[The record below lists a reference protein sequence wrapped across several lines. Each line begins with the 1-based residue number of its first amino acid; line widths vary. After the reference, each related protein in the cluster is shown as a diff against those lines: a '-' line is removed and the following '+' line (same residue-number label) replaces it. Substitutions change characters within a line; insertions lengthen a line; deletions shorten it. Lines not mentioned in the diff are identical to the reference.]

1 LTKAAETIITED
13 RGALLRQHMAE
24 LEAKKST
31 LQRAVDNGI
40 EDYDLLMEASK
51 SLLAVRDDFRCHCE
65 DL

>member
-1 LTKAAETIITED
+1 
-13 RGALLRQHMAE
+13 MAE